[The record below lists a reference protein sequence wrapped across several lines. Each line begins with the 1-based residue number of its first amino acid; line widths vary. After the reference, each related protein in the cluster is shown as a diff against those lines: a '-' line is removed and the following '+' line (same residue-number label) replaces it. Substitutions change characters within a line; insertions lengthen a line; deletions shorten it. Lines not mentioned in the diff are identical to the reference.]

1 MAHINRSDL
10 AESDLLE
17 IGRYIARDN
26 IDAALRMLDRIDQ
39 KCKILAGNPLLGEG
53 CPELGEDIRH
63 FTVRP
68 YVIIYRP
75 LDDGIELVRVLHG
88 ARDIPAIFKVD

>member
-26 IDAALRMLDRIDQ
+26 IDAALRMLDRIDE
-39 KCKILAGNPLLGEG
+39 KCEMLARNPLLGG
-53 CPELGEDIRH
+53 VWAELGENIRH

-75 LDDGIELVRVLHG
+75 MDDGIELVRVLHG